1 MLTYHKGVAEMKE
14 KMNVKKFGNFVANTS
29 NALLKGFLSDS
40 MEEEL
45 QAKISVE
52 MAETL
57 VLAAEKESLVVLQ
70 LDIAKNSVKYET
82 VYGWI
87 LNKQLNPNHLV
98 IKPQNNEQQMRMIPL
113 ESIRKASILDKE
125 GQRTSITRA

>member
-1 MLTYHKGVAEMKE
+1 MKE

-40 MEEEL
+40 MDEEL
-45 QAKISVE
+45 QLKISVE

-70 LDIAKNSVKYET
+70 LDLAKNSVKYET

-98 IKPQNNEQQMRMIPL
+98 IKPRNNEQQMRMIPL
-113 ESIRKASILDKE
+113 ESIRKVSILDKE
-125 GQRTSITRA
+125 GQRTSITR

>member
-1 MLTYHKGVAEMKE
+1 MKE

-40 MEEEL
+40 MDKEL
-45 QAKISVE
+45 QQKISVE

-70 LDIAKNSVKYET
+70 LDVTPNSVKYET

-87 LNKQLNPNHLV
+87 LNRQLNPNHLM
-98 IKPQNNEQQMRMIPL
+98 IQPQNKEQPLRMIPL
-113 ESIRKASILDKE
+113 ELIRKVSILDKS
-125 GQRTSITRA
+125 GQRTSITRQP

>member
-1 MLTYHKGVAEMKE
+1 MKE

-113 ESIRKASILDKE
+113 ESIRKVSILDKE

>member
-1 MLTYHKGVAEMKE
+1 MLTYRKGVAGMKE

-40 MEEEL
+40 MDEEL
-45 QAKISVE
+45 QLKISVE

-70 LDIAKNSVKYET
+70 LDLAKNSVKYET

-98 IKPQNNEQQMRMIPL
+98 IKPRNNEQQMRMIPL
-113 ESIRKASILDKE
+113 ESIRKVSILDKE
-125 GQRTSITRA
+125 GQRTSITR